1 MKHPYPSPRKTVR
14 PHMRPPTIPK
24 GADSA
29 AFAVCML
36 SVKIPSICSR
46 LAAAVSAQV
55 ARRDVTP
62 QGIVG

>member
-1 MKHPYPSPRKTVR
+1 MKKPSPSPRITAKPQTR
-14 PHMRPPTIPK
+14 PHMIPK

-46 LAAAVSAQV
+46 LAASVSAQI
-55 ARRDVTP
+55 ARRDAPP